1 VVAYWLVLPL
11 AFVLVTTHRPRVEV
25 KAAELGRPHEDVVL
39 HTSDGLALAGWYVPS
54 RNGAAVLVVPRRTGT
69 LDHARMPVRRGFGV
83 LLVDM
88 RGQGESEGDP
98 NALGWGSNRDVD
110 AAVAYLRARPD
121 VDGGR
126 IGGLG
131 LSVGGELLL
140 ETAAANE
147 GLRAVVSDC
156 AGERS
161 VRESVLRGPS
171 GRPALPLQAVLTA
184 SVAMLGGEGPPP
196 TLQSLIGRIA
206 PRPVLLVQAGKGQ
219 GGEDLNPEYAAA
231 AGEGTSL
238 WLIEEAAHTRG
249 LDARPAE
256 YERRV
261 VGLFDRALGSAR
273 G

>member
-1 VVAYWLVLPL
+1 VPAGLALLGLGVRTLWVSRTPGRHRWLRRGLIAVGAVVVAYWLVLPL

-39 HTSDGLALAGWYVPS
+39 RTSDGLALAGWYVPS
-54 RNGAAVLVVPRRTGT
+54 RNGAAVLVVPGRTGT
-69 LDHARMPVRRGFGV
+69 LDHARMPVRRGYRV

-98 NALGWGSNRDVD
+98 NALGWGSKRDVD

-126 IGGLG
+126 VGGLG
-131 LSVGGELLL
+131 PSVGGELLL

-147 GLRAVVSDC
+147 GLRAIVSDGD
-156 AGERS
+156 GERS

-171 GRPALPLQAVLTA
+171 GY
-184 SVAMLGGEGPPP
+184 
-196 TLQSLIGRIA
+196 
-206 PRPVLLVQAGKGQ
+206 
-219 GGEDLNPEYAAA
+219 PEYAAA

-238 WLIEEAAHTRG
+238 WLIEEAAHTGG

-261 VGLFDRALGSAR
+261 VGLFDRALGGR
-273 G
+273 DG